1 MAGVEVKSLIGG
13 ILEAVRGQTPVPFT
27 SNVRIPA
34 WLGGQD
40 RSRELKATSSV
51 GTMFAIV
58 NRTSTAVASVDW
70 NLFRKSP
77 TGDTEKRVQVRSHW
91 ALDLWNR
98 PNSFMSRPE
107 FMEICQ
113 QHMDLCGEMWWVI
126 AYDERAQ
133 TLPLSMWPVRPDRI
147 APVPH
152 PRQYISHYEYQAPNG
167 QTIPLTLAEV
177 IHIKMPNPND
187 TYRGLGPVQSI
198 LSDLDATRFSAEWN
212 RQFFLNNAE
221 PGGIIRTDKR
231 LTDTQ
236 LEEFQLRWAEQHQG
250 LGNAHR
256 VAILE
261 NMEWI
266 ERKFTNRDMQ
276 FAELRTVSS
285 EVILEA
291 YGMPKFAVGRV
302 DDVNRATADASDA
315 WFGKQITVPR
325 LERIKGALN
334 TRFLLLFG
342 PGADRLEFDY
352 VSPVE
357 EDYER
362 ANLTLKTKA
371 EAWSVLV
378 TQGMDPIDAA
388 RICGL
393 PEDFLFEK
401 PEPPAIEPPPGGGD
415 DPNAVANRL
424 RARMERRTL
433 GPASLSYAVSTPT
446 YIDSGSTDSGG
457 CGGADAGG

>member
-1 MAGVEVKSLIGG
+1 MRSLISGV
-13 ILEAVRGQTPVPFT
+13 LDAVRGQSPVPFT
-27 SNVRIPA
+27 ANVHIPT
-34 WLGGQD
+34 WLGGHD
-40 RSRELKATSSV
+40 RRRELKATSSV

-58 NRTSTAVASVDW
+58 NRTSTSTAAVEW
-70 NLFRKSP
+70 KLYRKSA
-77 TGDTEKRVQVRSHW
+77 TGDPEKRVEVRSHW
-91 ALDLWNR
+91 ALDMWSR
-98 PNSFMSRPE
+98 PNTFHSRNE
-107 FMEICQ
+107 FVEVAQ
-113 QHMDLCGEMWWVI
+113 QHMDLTGEMWWVI
-126 AYDERAQ
+126 GYDERASR
-133 TLPLSMWPVRPDRI
+133 LPVSMWVVRPDRI

-152 PRQYISHYEYQAPNG
+152 PTQFISHYEYQSPNG
-167 QTIPLTLAEV
+167 EKIRLELDEV
-177 IHIKMPNPND
+177 IFIKMPNPD
-187 TYRGLGPVQSI
+187 DPFRGLGPVQSI
-198 LSDLDATRFSAEWN
+198 LADLDATRYSAEWN

-221 PGGIIRTDKR
+221 PGGIIRTEKR

-315 WFGKQITVPR
+315 WFGKSMTVPR

-334 TRFLLLFG
+334 TRFLPLFG
-342 PGADRLEFDY
+342 PGSDRLEFDY
-352 VSPVE
+352 ISPVE

-362 ANLTLKTKA
+362 ANLTLKTRA
-371 EAWSVLV
+371 EAWAVFV
-378 TQGMDPIDAA
+378 AAGMDAIDAA

-393 PEDFLFEK
+393 PEDFTFEK
-401 PEPPAIEPPPGGGD
+401 PEPPKVEAPPGGAD
-415 DPNAVANRL
+415 DRQALENRVL
-424 RARMERRTL
+424 RARLARGTL
-433 GPASLSYAVSTPT
+433 GEGRRELTS
-446 YIDSGSTDSGG
+446 
-457 CGGADAGG
+457 

>member
-1 MAGVEVKSLIGG
+1 MEVQPVKSLVQG
-13 ILEAVRGQTPVPFT
+13 LVDAVRGTTPVSFT
-27 SNVRIPA
+27 SNVQIPA
-34 WLGGQD
+34 WLGGGRGQQN
-40 RSRELKATSSV
+40 ELKATASV

-58 NRTSTAVASVDW
+58 NRTSTAASAVDW
-70 NLFRKSP
+70 KLYRKSM
-77 TGDTEKRVQVRSHW
+77 TGDPTKRVEVRSHW
-91 ALDLWNR
+91 ALDVWNG
-98 PNSFMSRPE
+98 PNSFMSRNE
-107 FMEICQ
+107 FIESVQ

-126 AYDERAQ
+126 GYDDRAPGLPM
-133 TLPLSMWPVRPDRI
+133 TLWPVRPDRI
-147 APVPH
+147 APIPH
-152 PRQYISHYEYQAPNG
+152 PRQFIEYYEYTGPNG
-167 QTIPLTLAEV
+167 QKVRLELDQV
-177 IHIKMPNPND
+177 IFVKMPNPND
-187 TYRGLGPVQSI
+187 PYRGLGPVQS
-198 LSDLDATRFSAEWN
+198 LLADLDATRYSAEWN

-221 PGGIIRTDKR
+221 PGGIIRTEKR
-231 LTDTQ
+231 LSETQ

-276 FAELRTVSS
+276 FAELRTISS

-334 TRFLLLFG
+334 TRFLPLFG

-362 ANLTLKTKA
+362 ANLTLKTRV
-371 EAWSVLV
+371 EAWVALV
-378 TQGMDPIDAA
+378 TAGMDPIDAA
-388 RICGL
+388 RICEL
-393 PEDFLFEK
+393 PEDFTFEK
-401 PEPPAIEPPPGGGD
+401 PEPPTPPALPGGD
-415 DPNAVANRL
+415 
-424 RARMERRTL
+424 
-433 GPASLSYAVSTPT
+433 GPSQNQWAVSGPIRSSRFSAVQTVRKAVEDGHIKLNYQQP
-446 YIDSGSTDSGG
+446 
-457 CGGADAGG
+457 